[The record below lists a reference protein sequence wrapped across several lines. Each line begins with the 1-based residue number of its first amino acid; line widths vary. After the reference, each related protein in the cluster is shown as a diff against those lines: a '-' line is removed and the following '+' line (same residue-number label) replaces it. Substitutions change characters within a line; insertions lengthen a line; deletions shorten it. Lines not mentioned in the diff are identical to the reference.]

1 MSEAIQ
7 NKMSE
12 IILNRIPENMPDK
25 ISKKI
30 LNRMSENQI
39 LNKKLEIMLN

>member
-1 MSEAIQ
+1 MSEAIP

-12 IILNRIPENMPDK
+12 TILHRIPENMPDK
-25 ISKKI
+25 ISKNI

>member
-1 MSEAIQ
+1 MSEAIP

-12 IILNRIPENMPDK
+12 TILNRIPENMPDK
-25 ISKKI
+25 ISKNI